1 MAFKPFVNPT
11 HSDWDT
17 KITHATLAI
26 NTAKQESTKASP
38 FEIVYGRQPEF
49 PNERQFPWP
58 PEDKESLQHFLR
70 RITRLRKKIQW
81 RLVIQQRQVKSR
93 YDKNRKKSPIFSV
106 GDLVLVARALRFPH
120 LTQKIVA

>member
-11 HSDWDT
+11 QSDWDT

-81 RLVIQQRQVKSR
+81 RLVIQQR
-93 YDKNRKKSPIFSV
+93 
-106 GDLVLVARALRFPH
+106 
-120 LTQKIVA
+120 

>member
-11 HSDWDT
+11 QSDWDT

-49 PNERQFPWP
+49 PN
-58 PEDKESLQHFLR
+58 
-70 RITRLRKKIQW
+70 
-81 RLVIQQRQVKSR
+81 
-93 YDKNRKKSPIFSV
+93 
-106 GDLVLVARALRFPH
+106 
-120 LTQKIVA
+120 